1 MITLVTLHIVNPES
15 HDKAMWL
22 LKENTRLARK
32 AKGFV
37 ARDILFSKKDPT
49 KGYSITSWETEADMD
64 RFLKSPER
72 PPLDHEG
79 KENRVYLKEPGGR
92 VLLFTSTDSDR
103 YELVPVP

>member
-1 MITLVTLHIVNPES
+1 MITLVTLHIVNEENREQ
-15 HDKAMWL
+15 ALWL

-37 ARDILFSKKDPT
+37 SRDILFSNKDPS
-49 KGYSITSWETEADMD
+49 KGYSITTWESEADMD

-72 PPLDHEG
+72 PPLEYEG
-79 KENRVYLKEPGGR
+79 EETRVYLKTPKGR
-92 VLLFTSTDSDR
+92 VLLFTRTDSDR